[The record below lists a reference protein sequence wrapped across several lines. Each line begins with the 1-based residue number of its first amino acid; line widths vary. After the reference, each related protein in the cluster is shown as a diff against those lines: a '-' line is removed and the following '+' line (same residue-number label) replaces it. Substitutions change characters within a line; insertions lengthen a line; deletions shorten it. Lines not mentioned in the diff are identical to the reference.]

1 MHLVREVVDQG
12 IQCMAVLARPVGFK
26 IVREHDRVLEISDS
40 VLATSKWLQFSQT
53 FQTHW
58 LSLST
63 RSAKLSAPSMAG
75 TPASSV
81 GHLDIDSSDIFGA
94 CLLCV
99 CEVQRQKSRNFQ
111 LRTASRLCAV
121 SNWQSPKR
129 HGSVRLAGSC
139 LAGARDGD
147 TQLTSYARRK
157 QQQVSNKSRD
167 DRSLTVNTV
176 SLARNDSRD

>member
-1 MHLVREVVDQG
+1 MHLVREVIDQG
-12 IQCMAVLARPVGFK
+12 IQCTAMLTRSIIFK
-26 IVREHDRVLEISDS
+26 TVRELDRVLEISES
-40 VLATSKWLQFSQT
+40 VLALCGWLQFSQM

-81 GHLDIDSSDIFGA
+81 GHLDIDSSDIFEV
-94 CLLCV
+94 CLQCV
-99 CEVQRQKSRNFQ
+99 CEVHRQKSRNFQ

-129 HGSVRLAGSC
+129 HGSVRPAGSF
-139 LAGARDGD
+139 LASDGD
-147 TQLTSYARRK
+147 THLTSYPRTRHEVQTTA
-157 QQQVSNKSRD
+157 N
-167 DRSLTVNTV
+167 LE
-176 SLARNDSRD
+176 